1 MKRILLLVPGLAVLC
16 GALALPSCSTYN
28 SVRSAFLTGDVLT
41 YTQYLSVDQS
51 GTPAPTPDYVLKTLG
66 KPLEVHDRN
75 GVIRSIDYHCYSL
88 NDDLKI
94 ASFFFDENQKLVKKE
109 LW

>member
-1 MKRILLLVPGLAVLC
+1 MKRLLAPGLLALSGV
-16 GALALPSCSTYN
+16 LALPGCATYN
-28 SVRSAFLTGDVLT
+28 EVHSWFLTGDVLT
-41 YTQYLSVDQS
+41 YTEYLSVDQT
-51 GTPAPTPDYVLKTLG
+51 GVPAPTPDYVLKKLG
-66 KPLEVHDRN
+66 DPLEVHDRN

-94 ASFFFDENQKLVKKE
+94 ATFTFDENQKLVKKE